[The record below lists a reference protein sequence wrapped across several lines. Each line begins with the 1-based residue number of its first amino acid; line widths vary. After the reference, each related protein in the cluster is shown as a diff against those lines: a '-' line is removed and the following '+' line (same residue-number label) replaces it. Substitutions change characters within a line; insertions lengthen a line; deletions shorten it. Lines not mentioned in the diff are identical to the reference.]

1 MNDNSTS
8 WAQVDESGRLILPA
22 EVTAQ
27 YGLNHGAQVRID
39 RIDNYFRVHRP
50 VTHLAK
56 VYVEPTNKCNLV
68 CSMCMHRTWEEP
80 QGEMSWEVFTSIL
93 DSIKS
98 LPEIPTIFFG
108 GLGEPLSHPHIIRMI
123 SRVKALHMN
132 IQRAKVELITN
143 GTLLDE
149 DCAQQLV
156 DTGLDRIWFSIDGA
170 TPESYAD
177 IRLGAALP
185 EVLNNIKTLKR
196 LRSGGHFPKPEIG
209 IVFVAMKSNIAD
221 LPAVIRL
228 GRKLGAKQ
236 FLITN
241 VLPYSVETQGE
252 MLYQR
257 TLRNITYLPSKWFPK
272 LNMPKM
278 QFDEY
283 VRQSFFEALNS
294 GCNVI
299 FSGQNLGGTND
310 VCTFIESGS
319 ITVAWDGNVSPC
331 PPLSHNHLS
340 FLHKK
345 THLSRRYVLG
355 NITEHGLFDLWNNSE
370 YVAYRQRV
378 QEFAFAPCSACG
390 GCDLSESNEED
401 CYGNTFPACG
411 GCLWAQ
417 GVIQCP

>member
-1 MNDNSTS
+1 MNEKSTT
-8 WAQVDESGRLILPA
+8 WAQVDETGRLVLPA
-22 EVTAQ
+22 EITAQ
-27 YGLNHGAQVRID
+27 YGLNHGARVRID
-39 RIDNYFRVHRP
+39 QVDNYFRVHRP

-56 VYVEPTNKCNLV
+56 VYIEPTNKCNLV

-80 QGEMSWEVFTSIL
+80 QGEMSREVFTSIL
-93 DSIKS
+93 DSVKG

-108 GLGEPLSHPHIIRMI
+108 GLGEPLSHPRIISMI
-123 SRVKALHMN
+123 SQVKAA
-132 IQRAKVELITN
+132 RAKVELITN

-156 DTGLDRIWFSIDGA
+156 DIGLDRIWISIDGA

-177 IRLGAALP
+177 IRLGASFK
-185 EVLNNIKTLKR
+185 EVVNNVKTLKR
-196 LRSGGHFPKPEIG
+196 LRSRGHFPKPEIG
-209 IVFVAMKSNIAD
+209 IVFVAMKRNIAD

-228 GRKLGAKQ
+228 GRKLGAKH
-236 FLITN
+236 FLLTN
-241 VLPYSVETQGE
+241 VLPYSAETQGE

-257 TLRNITYLPSKWFPK
+257 SLRNITYLPSIWFPK
-272 LNMPKM
+272 LNLPKM

-283 VRQSFFEALNS
+283 VRQPFFEALNS
-294 GCNVI
+294 GCNVT
-299 FSGQNLGGTND
+299 FTGHNLGGTND

-340 FLHKK
+340 YLHKK
-345 THLSRRYVLG
+345 KHFSRRYILG
-355 NITEHGLFDLWNNSE
+355 NITECDLLDLWNNSE

-378 QEFAFAPCSACG
+378 QQFAFAPCSTCG
-390 GCDLSESNEED
+390 GCDLSESNEAD

>member
-1 MNDNSTS
+1 MNEKSTT
-8 WAQVDESGRLILPA
+8 WAQVDETGRLVLPA
-22 EVTAQ
+22 EITAQ
-27 YGLNHGAQVRID
+27 YGLNPGAQVRID
-39 RIDNYFRVHRP
+39 QMDNTIRVHRP
-50 VTHLAK
+50 VSHLAK
-56 VYVEPTNKCNLV
+56 VYVEPTNKCNLA
-68 CSMCMHRTWEEP
+68 CSMCMHRTWDEP
-80 QGEMSWEVFTSIL
+80 QGEMNWEVFTSIL
-93 DSIKS
+93 DSLKS
-98 LPEIPTIFFG
+98 LAEIPAIFFG

-123 SRVKALHMN
+123 SEVKA
-132 IQRAKVELITN
+132 QQAKVELITN

-156 DTGLDRIWFSIDGA
+156 DIGLDRIWISIDGA

-177 IRLGAALP
+177 IRLGAGLK
-185 EVLNNIKTLKR
+185 EVVNNVKTLKR
-196 LRSGGHFPKPEIG
+196 LRPGGHFPKPEIG
-209 IVFVAMKSNIAD
+209 IVFVAMKRNIAD
-221 LPAVIRL
+221 LPAVIKL
-228 GRKLGAKQ
+228 GRKIGARQ
-236 FLITN
+236 FLVTN

-257 TLRNITYLPSKWFPK
+257 SLRNITFMPSIWFPK

-278 QFDEY
+278 QIDEY

-294 GCNVI
+294 GCNVT
-299 FSGQNLGGTND
+299 FTGHNLGGTND

-340 FLHKK
+340 YLHKK
-345 THLSRRYVLG
+345 THISRRYILG
-355 NITEHGLFDLWNNSE
+355 NITECDLFDLWNNSE

-378 QEFAFAPCSACG
+378 QQFAFAPCCACG
-390 GCDLSESNEED
+390 GCDLSESNEAD

-411 GCLWAQ
+411 SCLWAQ

>member
-1 MNDNSTS
+1 MNEKSTT
-8 WAQVDESGRLILPA
+8 WAQVDETGRLVLPA
-22 EVTAQ
+22 EITAQ
-27 YGLNHGAQVRID
+27 YGLNHGARVRID
-39 RIDNYFRVHRP
+39 QVDNYFRVHRP

-56 VYVEPTNKCNLV
+56 VYIEPTNKCNLV

-80 QGEMSWEVFTSIL
+80 QGEMSREVFTSIL
-93 DSIKS
+93 DSVKG

-108 GLGEPLSHPHIIRMI
+108 GLGEPLSHPRIISMI
-123 SRVKALHMN
+123 SQVKAA
-132 IQRAKVELITN
+132 RAKVELITN

-156 DTGLDRIWFSIDGA
+156 DIGLDRIWISIDGA
-170 TPESYAD
+170 TPESYGD
-177 IRLGAALP
+177 IRLGAAFK
-185 EVLNNIKTLKR
+185 EVVNNVKTLKR
-196 LRSGGHFPKPEIG
+196 LRSRGHFPKPEIG
-209 IVFVAMKSNIAD
+209 IVFVAMKRNIAD

-228 GRKLGAKQ
+228 GRKLGAKH
-236 FLITN
+236 FLLTN
-241 VLPYSVETQGE
+241 VLPYSAETQGE

-257 TLRNITYLPSKWFPK
+257 SLRNITYLPSIWFPK
-272 LNMPKM
+272 LNLPKM

-283 VRQSFFEALNS
+283 VRQPFFEALNS
-294 GCNVI
+294 GCNVT
-299 FSGQNLGGTND
+299 FTGHNLGGTND

-340 FLHKK
+340 YLHKK
-345 THLSRRYVLG
+345 KHFSRRYILG
-355 NITEHGLFDLWNNSE
+355 NITECDLLDLWNNSE

-378 QEFAFAPCSACG
+378 QQFAFAPCSACG
-390 GCDLSESNEED
+390 GCDLSESNEAD

-411 GCLWAQ
+411 SCLWAQ

>member
-1 MNDNSTS
+1 MNEKSTT
-8 WAQVDESGRLILPA
+8 WAQVDETGRLVLAA
-22 EVTAQ
+22 EITAQ
-27 YGLNHGAQVRID
+27 YGLNHGARVRID
-39 RIDNYFRVHRP
+39 QVDNYFRVHRP

-56 VYVEPTNKCNLV
+56 VYIEPTTKCNLA

-93 DSIKS
+93 DSVKG

-108 GLGEPLSHPHIIRMI
+108 GLGEPLSHPRIISMI
-123 SRVKALHMN
+123 SQVKAA
-132 IQRAKVELITN
+132 RAKVELITN

-149 DCAQQLV
+149 DYAQQLV
-156 DTGLDRIWFSIDGA
+156 DIGLDRIWVSIDGA

-177 IRLGAALP
+177 IRLGAAFK
-185 EVLNNIKTLKR
+185 EVVNNVKTLKR

-209 IVFVAMKSNIAD
+209 IVFVAMKRNIAD

-228 GRKLGAKQ
+228 GRKLGAKH
-236 FLITN
+236 FLVTN
-241 VLPYSVETQGE
+241 VLPYSAETQNE

-257 TLRNITYLPSKWFPK
+257 SLRNITYLPSIWFPK
-272 LNMPKM
+272 LNLPKM

-283 VRQSFFEALNS
+283 VRQPFFEALNS
-294 GCNVI
+294 GCNVT
-299 FSGQNLGGTND
+299 FTGHNLGGTND

-340 FLHKK
+340 YLHQKK
-345 THLSRRYVLG
+345 HFSRRYILG
-355 NITEHGLFDLWNNSE
+355 NITECDLLDLWNNSE

-378 QEFAFAPCSACG
+378 QQFSFAPCSACG
-390 GCDLSESNEED
+390 GCDLSESN
-401 CYGNTFPACG
+401 
-411 GCLWAQ
+411 
-417 GVIQCP
+417 